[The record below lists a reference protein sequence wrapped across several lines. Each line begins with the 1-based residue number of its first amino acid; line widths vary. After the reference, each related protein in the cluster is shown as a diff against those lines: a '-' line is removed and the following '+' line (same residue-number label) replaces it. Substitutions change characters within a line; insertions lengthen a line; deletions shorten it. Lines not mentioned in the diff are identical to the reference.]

1 MWFSN
6 RNWYFSA
13 KMLSQWAWAM
23 FEMKCGDVITDG
35 DFKIEISSPGSVRDQ
50 ILDSNRFWV
59 LPQLFAELK
68 WAENWDDN
76 LIRVKVAKLPSFN
89 LHKRHVQTANRPYKS
104 APLVKWHKMLN
115 YSDPKL
121 RLKMVNSVS
130 KKDKSN
136 NYASQKD
143 IQFISGWNFGI
154 FQLFHIKNY
163 GQNRRVFSIK
173 LNEILDSKKW
183 TKNLREKLISVRLF
197 L

>member
-1 MWFSN
+1 
-6 RNWYFSA
+6 
-13 KMLSQWAWAM
+13 MLSQWAWAM
-23 FEMKCGDVITDG
+23 FEMKSGDVITDG

-130 KKDKSN
+130 KKINRIIYLDYRGTLLKKIFNLFQVETSV
-136 NYASQKD
+136 Y
-143 IQFISGWNFGI
+143 FI
-154 FQLFHIKNY
+154 
-163 GQNRRVFSIK
+163 FSI
-173 LNEILDSKKW
+173 
-183 TKNLREKLISVRLF
+183 
-197 L
+197 